1 MNLDKPGHLLK
12 TDALLRKCSY
22 LSVTTF
28 SKNSFSYHFQENRD
42 SNSIPVGIPSSN
54 KLPSSEG
61 LLPIDDSSDININ
74 LMLDAN
80 LECAEID
87 DSFMLVDKLPFDE
100 EMEVEL
106 KDECSLPETQF
117 PPAILSTSTQQ
128 FNRKGP
134 VSAGKQAGKKK
145 LPKRVRQ

>member
-1 MNLDKPGHLLK
+1 
-12 TDALLRKCSY
+12 
-22 LSVTTF
+22 
-28 SKNSFSYHFQENRD
+28 
-42 SNSIPVGIPSSN
+42 
-54 KLPSSEG
+54 
-61 LLPIDDSSDININ
+61 
-74 LMLDAN
+74 MLDAN
-80 LECAEID
+80 LECGEID

-128 FNRKGP
+128 FNRKGL
-134 VSAGKQAGKKK
+134 VSAGKPAGKKK